1 MSVEIIIG
9 MLLVIGYL
17 LTSIFYPML
26 SGGAGYTPTPRKMGA
41 EAINLVELKKE
52 EIFYDL
58 GCGTG
63 EILIEAAKVC
73 DHVKGI
79 EMEPVRWLIAKL
91 RARNAQVIRGNL
103 FKQDISDA
111 DVIFLFQYPGKIN
124 SRIAEKIKA
133 ETRTGTRVVSYLHP
147 ISNLEL
153 VVRGKELYLYRV
165 A

>member
-1 MSVEIIIG
+1 
-9 MLLVIGYL
+9 
-17 LTSIFYPML
+17 
-26 SGGAGYTPTPRKMGA
+26 MGA